1 MPVSMKMEFGHW
13 LVLAATAVIVAAASW
28 VGWSLAEWLWL
39 QPRRL
44 ERKLR
49 AQGLRGS
56 RYRLPFGDIK
66 NIGNLVGEARRKP
79 LPLSHRIVDR
89 VDPYSTRIVDTYGG
103 KNKAAFFWFGP
114 YPRVII
120 MDPELVK
127 GILSTKF
134 GHFEKL
140 KPTPIARQLFLGVA
154 SCEGEKWVK
163 HRRII
168 NPAFHTEKLK
178 IMMPAFSACC
188 DELIS
193 QWEDLADNAGVFELN
208 VWSEFLKL
216 SGDVISRAAFGSS
229 YKEGRRIFELLGE
242 QVELVMQAARNLYI
256 PGFRFLPTQ
265 KNKRRNQNHE
275 EIVALLKI
283 MIEQRE
289 CLIKNG
295 NAVPNDLLSLLM
307 ESNQRY
313 AQEGDHLQDFS
324 LTTEDMIEECKLFY
338 AAGHETTSVL
348 LTWTMI
354 VLSMHPNWQNLAREE
369 VLRVFGHD
377 KPTFEGL
384 SRLKIL
390 TTILYEVLRLYP
402 PGVTLLR
409 QTYKEVKLGEFTFPP
424 EVQLVL
430 PILLLHHSKE
440 FWGEDA
446 EEFNP
451 DRFSEGVSNA
461 TKNQLIFF
469 PFGWGP
475 RICIGQSFAL
485 IEAKMVLAR
494 ILQRFSA
501 ELSPSYTH
509 APHTILTLRPQH
521 GAQVILHKLPLL

>member
-1 MPVSMKMEFGHW
+1 MEIVYW
-13 LVLAATAVIVAAASW
+13 LAFAATAVIAAAASW
-28 VGWSLAEWLWL
+28 VGWSLAWLCF

-66 NIGNLVGEARRKP
+66 DIGNLVGEARRKP
-79 LPLSHRIVDR
+79 QPLSHRIVDR
-89 VDPYSTRIVDTYGG
+89 VDPHLARFVDIYGG

-114 YPRVII
+114 YRPHPRVII

-127 GILSTKF
+127 SILSTKF
-134 GHFEKL
+134 GQFEKV
-140 KPTPIARQLFLGVA
+140 KPTAISRQLFVGLAV
-154 SCEGEKWVK
+154 CEGEKWVK
-163 HRRII
+163 RRRIVS
-168 NPAFHTEKLK
+168 PAFHVEKLK

-193 QWEDLADNAGVFELN
+193 RWEDLADNVGVFETN
-208 VWSEFLKL
+208 VWSEFQKL
-216 SGDVISRAAFGSS
+216 SGDIISRSAFGSS
-229 YKEGRRIFELLGE
+229 YNVGRRIFELLRE
-242 QVELVMQAARNLYI
+242 QMELVMQASRNLYI
-256 PGFRFLPTQ
+256 PGFRFIPTQ
-265 KNKRRNQNHE
+265 KNKRRSKIHK

-289 CLIKNG
+289 HVIKKG
-295 NAVPNDLLSLLM
+295 EVVPNDLLGLLM
-307 ESNQRY
+307 ESNQRHD
-313 AQEGDHLQDFS
+313 QEGDHLQDVN
-324 LTTEDMIEECKLFY
+324 LTTNDVIEECKLFY
-338 AAGHETTSVL
+338 FAGQETTSVL

-354 VLSMHPNWQNLAREE
+354 LLSMHPYWQDQAREE
-369 VLRVFGHD
+369 VLQVFGQN
-377 KPTFEGL
+377 KPTFEEL
-384 SRLKIL
+384 NRLRIL
-390 TTILYEVLRLYP
+390 TMILYEVLRLYP

-485 IEAKMVLAR
+485 IEAKMALAR

-509 APHTILTLRPQH
+509 APHTILTLCPQH
-521 GAQVILHKLPLL
+521 GAQVILLKLPPL